1 MRVIPACA
9 PMPVRLSLGRV
20 TSLRLRCLKWGMLV
34 KLMLPR
40 SLPLI
45 LPVTL
50 RLTMF
55 SGLSPRARMES
66 CKCPSVE
73 FTTMYAF
80 VLASWLVGS
89 FSQGVILSPRSVSL
103 KLPVGILRSTL
114 MVKLLMRPG
123 WKVKS
128 SWRAKR

>member
-1 MRVIPACA
+1 
-9 PMPVRLSLGRV
+9 
-20 TSLRLRCLKWGMLV
+20 ML
-34 KLMLPR
+34 
-40 SLPLI
+40 
-45 LPVTL
+45 
-50 RLTMF
+50 

-89 FSQGVILSPRSVSL
+89 FSQGVILSPRSVSVR
-103 KLPVGILRSTL
+103 LPVGILRSTL